1 MIAKRVKRGV
11 ASSYTGLAT
20 YILGPKGAR
29 RKEVIERLSDYILD
43 KAGAGGRVGGI
54 RITNCGT
61 DEPDWALSDI
71 IATQKRNKRASA
83 DKTYHLV
90 VSFADNER
98 PSDEVLEKI
107 EERLV
112 SAIGLEAHQRMS
124 AVHID
129 TDHLH
134 MHIAINKIH
143 PTTFRM
149 HEPYFDQRK
158 LMTECEKLEKEF
170 GLVRTNHGRSTD
182 PQPIEVTRAFRA
194 DLQKTG
200 VGIAML
206 EGAADWL
213 EVHRRF
219 EAKKLFLRQRGAG
232 LCIEDET
239 GRRVRAS
246 TVDRAFG
253 IGQFVKR
260 FGPFQGDGQTV
271 AQTFARSAAR
281 RDPVYDR
288 LWTQYHLDRVR
299 KRRAREKELQRIRKE
314 ANDAFQPVL
323 DMYKRLRSRSAN
335 KRPPKGRLD
344 HQKRLREE
352 MTRRAREIAHQMSDK
367 QDAVSRAWPRW
378 SFDQYLAH
386 VAQQG
391 DGQALALLQRRNREQ
406 DALNAAFIS
415 APSGADARRIVYSH
429 LKPYVLKNGS
439 SIYYLRDGGKAIDRT
454 DRIYVPEVSLQ
465 AAYLA
470 IDLGAARFGG
480 KPLRIEGSAEFKAA
494 VVKAAAISGIQ
505 ITLEDR
511 SLEAQRQAALAERQ
525 DAIDS
530 NIARRNERAARSP
543 GFPPHRLFSPTDRGP
558 FVYRGR
564 RTLRDGRPVVVLQ
577 QGDCWIVKTVTL
589 QEAEAFAKLTRGVTL
604 QRLEHVTDRE
614 QGRGRS

>member
-71 IATQKRNKRASA
+71 IATQKQNTRASA

-107 EERLV
+107 EQRLV
-112 SAIGLEAHQRMS
+112 AAIGLEAHQRMS

-158 LMTECEKLEKEF
+158 LMAECGRLEKEF

-182 PQPIEVTRAFRA
+182 PQPIEVTREFRA

-206 EGAADWL
+206 KGAADWL

-219 EAKKLFLRQRGAG
+219 EARKLALRQRGAG
-232 LCIEDET
+232 LCIEDEN
-239 GRRVRAS
+239 GRRIRAS

-253 IGQFVKR
+253 IGQLVQR
-260 FGPFQGDGQTV
+260 FGPFPGNEQTLV
-271 AQTFARSAAR
+271 TSHASPALK
-281 RDPVYDR
+281 RDPAYDR
-288 LWTQYHLDRVR
+288 LWTQYRIDRIR
-299 KRRAREKELQRIRKE
+299 KRRAREKEFQSIRKE
-314 ANDAFQPVL
+314 ANDAFQPLL
-323 DMYKRLRSRSAN
+323 DTYKRLRSRSAN

-344 HQKRLREE
+344 HLKRLREE
-352 MTRRAREIAHQMSDK
+352 MTQQAKQVAKEMSEK

-378 SFDQYLAH
+378 SFDDYLAH
-386 VAQQG
+386 VAQLG
-391 DGQALALLQRRNREQ
+391 DGDALALLQLRHKEQ
-406 DALNAAFIS
+406 AALNAAFIS
-415 APSGADARRIVYSH
+415 AASDADARRIVYRH
-429 LKPYVLKNGS
+429 LKPYVAKNGS
-439 SIYYLRDGGKAIDRT
+439 SVYYLPDGGKAIDRA
-454 DRIYVPEVSLQ
+454 DKIYVPEVSLQ

-470 IDLGAARFGG
+470 LDLAAARFGG
-480 KPLRIEGSAEFKAA
+480 QPLRIEGSAEFKAA
-494 VVKAAAISGIQ
+494 VVKAAAVSGLQ
-505 ITLEDR
+505 IAFEDR
-511 SLEAQRQAALAERQ
+511 NLEAQRQAALAERQ
-525 DAIDS
+525 DVLDS
-530 NIARRNERAARSP
+530 YIARRNDRASRSP

-564 RTLRDGRPVVVLQ
+564 RTLKDGRPAIVLE
-577 QGDCWIVKTVTL
+577 QGDMWFIKPITL
-589 QEAEAFAKLTRGVTL
+589 QEAEAFAQVTRGATL
-604 QRLEHVTDRE
+604 QRLEQINEKQR
-614 QGRGRS
+614 GRGRV

>member
-71 IATQKRNKRASA
+71 IATQKQNTRASA

-98 PSDEVLEKI
+98 PGDEVLEKI

-143 PTTFRM
+143 PTKFR
-149 HEPYFDQRK
+149 
-158 LMTECEKLEKEF
+158 
-170 GLVRTNHGRSTD
+170 GRSTD

-194 DLQKTG
+194 DLQKSG

-206 EGAADWL
+206 DGAADWQ

-219 EAKKLFLRQRGAG
+219 EARKLALRQRGAG

-260 FGPFQGDGQTV
+260 FGPFQGDGQT
-271 AQTFARSAAR
+271 FAPGHVNRATR

-288 LWTQYHLDRVR
+288 LWTQYHLDRIR
-299 KRRAREKELQRIRKE
+299 KRRAREKELQRIRKD

-323 DMYKRLRSRSAN
+323 DKYKRLRSRSAN
-335 KRPPKGRLD
+335 KRPPEGRMD
-344 HQKRLREE
+344 HLKRLREE
-352 MTRRAREIAHQMSDK
+352 MTRRAREIAHEMSDR
-367 QDAVSRAWPRW
+367 QDVVSRAWPRW
-378 SFDQYLAH
+378 SFDDYLAH

-391 DGQALALLQRRNREQ
+391 DGQALALLQRRSRERE
-406 DALNAAFIS
+406 ALNTAFTW

-439 SIYYLRDGGKAIDRT
+439 SIYYLRDGGKAIDSA

-470 IDLGAARFGG
+470 IDLGATRFGG
-480 KPLRIEGSAEFKAA
+480 QPLRIEGTAEFKAA
-494 VVKAAAISGIQ
+494 VVKAAAVSGLQ

-525 DAIDS
+525 DILDDY
-530 NIARRNERAARSP
+530 IARRNEHAARSP
-543 GFPPHRLFSPTDRGP
+543 GFPPHRPFCPTDRGP

-564 RTLRDGRPVVVLQ
+564 RTLPP
-577 QGDCWIVKTVTL
+577 GDRAPARRQL
-589 QEAEAFAKLTRGVTL
+589 YRQARHPAGSRGVRETDARGDL
-604 QRLEHVTDRE
+604 ATARTDHRETPRLVEMTADTDEEVWFLPR
-614 QGRGRS
+614 

>member
-71 IATQKRNKRASA
+71 IATQKRNTRASA

-112 SAIGLEAHQRMS
+112 AAIGLEAHQRMS

-129 TDHLH
+129 TEHLH

-158 LMTECEKLEKEF
+158 LMAECERLEKEF
-170 GLVRTNHGRSTD
+170 GLIRTNHGRSTD

-194 DLQKTG
+194 ALQKSG
-200 VGIAML
+200 VGVAML
-206 EGAADWL
+206 DGAADWQ

-219 EAKKLFLRQRGAG
+219 EARKLALRQRGAG

-253 IGQFVKR
+253 IGQFVRR

-271 AQTFARSAAR
+271 AQTFARSASR

-288 LWTQYHLDRVR
+288 LWTQYHLDRIR

-314 ANDAFQPVL
+314 ANGAFQPVI
-323 DMYKRLRSRSAN
+323 DTYKRLRSRSAN
-335 KRPPKGRLD
+335 KGRLD

-352 MTRRAREIAHQMSDK
+352 MTRRAREIAQEMSDR

-378 SFDQYLAH
+378 SFDDYLAH

-391 DGQALALLQRRNREQ
+391 DGQALALLQRRSRERE
-406 DALNAAFIS
+406 ALNTAFIS

-439 SIYYLRDGGKAIDRT
+439 SIYYLRDGGKAIDSA

-470 IDLGAARFGG
+470 IDLGATRFGG
-480 KPLRIEGSAEFKAA
+480 QPLRIEGTAEFKSA
-494 VVKAAAISGIQ
+494 VVKAAAVSGLQ
-505 ITLEDR
+505 IAFEDR
-511 SLEAQRQAALAERQ
+511 NLEVQRQAALAERQ

-530 NIARRNERAARSP
+530 YIARRNERAARDP
-543 GFPPHRLFSPTDRGP
+543 GFPPHRLFSPADRGP

-564 RTLRDGRPVVVLQ
+564 RTLKDGRPAIVLQ
-577 QGDCWIVKTVTL
+577 QGDSYIVKPVTL
-589 QEAEAFAKLTRGVTL
+589 QEAEAFAHIARRATL
-604 QRLEHVTDRE
+604 QRLEHVADRE
-614 QGRGRS
+614 RGRERS

>member
-1 MIAKRVKRGV
+1 MKRGV

-29 RKEVIERLSDYILD
+29 RTEVIARLSDYILD

-71 IATQKRNKRASA
+71 IATQKRNTRASA

-112 SAIGLEAHQRMS
+112 AAIGLEAHQRMS

-158 LMTECEKLEKEF
+158 LMTECERLEKEF
-170 GLVRTNHGRSTD
+170 GLFRTNHGRSTD
-182 PQPIEVTRAFRA
+182 PQPVEVTRAFRA
-194 DLQKTG
+194 ELQKNG
-200 VGIAML
+200 VGLAML
-206 EGAADWL
+206 DGAASWDD
-213 EVHRRF
+213 VQRRF
-219 EAKKLFLRQRGAG
+219 TERKLVLKQRGAG
-232 LCIEDET
+232 LCVEDEN

-253 IGQFVKR
+253 IGQMVQR
-260 FGPFQGDGQTV
+260 FGPYPGNERAGAPSRPAIQ
-271 AQTFARSAAR
+271 
-281 RDPVYDR
+281 RDPVDNR
-288 LWTQYHLDRVR
+288 LWAHYHIDRIT
-299 KRRAREKELQRIRKE
+299 KRRAREKALQRIRKE
-314 ANDAFQPVL
+314 ANDAFQPAL
-323 DMYKRLRSRSAN
+323 DTYKRLRSRNAN
-335 KRPPKGRLD
+335 GRPPKGRRDRLS
-344 HQKRLREE
+344 KLREE
-352 MTRRAREIAHQMSDK
+352 LTRRAREIAQDMSVK
-367 QDAVSRAWPRW
+367 QDAISRAWPRW
-378 SFDQYLAH
+378 SFDEYLANA
-386 VAQQG
+386 AQQG
-391 DGQALALLQRRNREQ
+391 NGDALALLQRRNKEQ
-406 DALNAAFIS
+406 AALDAAFIS
-415 APSGADARRIVYSH
+415 AASGADARRIVYRH

-439 SIYYLRDGGKAIDRT
+439 SVYYLRDGGKAIDRA

-470 IDLGAARFGG
+470 LDLGATRFGG
-480 KPLRIEGSAEFKAA
+480 QPLRIEGSAEFKAA
-494 VVKAAAISGIQ
+494 VVKAAAVSGLQ
-505 ITLEDR
+505 ITLEDPR
-511 SLEAQRQAALAERQ
+511 LEAQRQAALAERQ
-525 DAIDS
+525 DILDDY
-530 NIARRNERAARSP
+530 IARRNDRTARSP
-543 GFPPHRLFSPTDRGP
+543 GFPPHRLLSPTGRGP

-564 RTLRDGRPVVVLQ
+564 RTLKDGRPVIVLQ
-577 QGDCWIVKTVTL
+577 QGDMWFIKPITL
-589 QEAEAFAKLTRGVTL
+589 QEAEAFAQVTCGAKL
-604 QRLEHVTDRE
+604 QRLEQVTE
-614 QGRGRS
+614 KQKGRTRI